1 MGTETI
7 GSIIT
12 PASRAALY
20 AIKPT
25 VGVQDAS
32 GLYTLTDFYDSPG
45 PMAKSAEDVLV
56 LTEILLGRNFSLSKT
71 GSWDGLAVGFLDP
84 EIWKMSGDIC
94 RQHQGTAEQMV
105 SMFAHKAS
113 SLRYITDQSLET

>member
-7 GSIIT
+7 GSIVT

-56 LTEILLGRNFSLSKT
+56 LTEVLLGRSFSRSKT

-84 EIWKMSGDIC
+84 AIWKMSADIC

-105 SMFAHKAS
+105 SMFAHEAS
-113 SLRYITDQSLET
+113 SHCYKSDRSPDT